1 MHLGPHVAYI
11 CINELQYQRLKMAS
25 RLFGTESLSDQW
37 WLINRAPG
45 NKFKWYLNQNAPF
58 FIKKIIWKCSL
69 QNCHHFVSGIMTK
82 WINTS
87 QRNTV
92 GSGSWFKAFQIN
104 WGIFLDCDIAF
115 ALITWYPY
123 GQLCFMY
130 TWLIYVNKSQW
141 TSYPEQLF
149 CYINKKNLHHNMIV
163 SIYTAGKMLTKA

>member
-1 MHLGPHVAYI
+1 MWRIFVSMNYSIRGSKWLLACLAPSHY
-11 CINELQYQRLKMAS
+11 R
-25 RLFGTESLSDQW
+25 DQW
-37 WLINRAPG
+37 WLIWVIGLLETNLSDI
-45 NKFKWYLNQNAPF
+45 W
-58 FIKKIIWKCSL
+58 IKMRQIIWKCSL
-69 QNCHHFVSGIMTK
+69 QNGHHFVSGFMTK

-163 SIYTAGKMLTKA
+163 SNHTAGKMLTKA